1 MKIKS
6 AASPSVIFTAALITL
21 IIPGGVGQ
29 TWGVWYRPTSICA
42 VEGTSAVMSCNYTY
56 PPGLR
61 VKEAF
66 WTEHVQAPWD
76 GKTDYTDL
84 SQHPNYKDRVHADCG
99 DKTSWCFLNITR
111 LNKSDAH
118 EYNCRIITHKEG
130 EKWVG
135 RPGIMLS
142 VTDLKVEI
150 VGAATEGNDVRLVC
164 KTSCNLSSSPTYS
177 WKKNGEPLEKEPT
190 KNNELLLHPVSREDG
205 GRYSCAVKGHEDL
218 SSAEVDLDVRYLPKN
233 TRVLGAPPAEIP
245 EGGSVTLSCSSDA
258 NPPVQ
263 NYTWFKENVTSPVA
277 AGQNFTITNF
287 TSAQVGLYSCQ
298 ARNEVGVQ
306 NSTAVLL
313 TFTAH
318 KPASPTSPTWILY
331 AVITVA
337 AAVGLSCLITV
348 CFLWYRK
355 EKKDDTETILPDLQR
370 DASKTNSIHSAAD
383 NQEDVQ
389 YASINVQTLNKNRAA
404 AAAAAEDDVQY
415 ASINTNRAASDSSAE
430 ESVQNSGQT
439 GGDPEEDVQYA
450 TVHFRPATHTISPV
464 QAEAESPVIYSTV
477 HN

>member
-21 IIPGGVGQ
+21 IIQGGVGQ
-29 TWGVWYRPTSICA
+29 TWGVEYRPTSICA
-42 VEGTSAVMSCNYTY
+42 LEGTSAVMSCNYTY
-56 PPGLR
+56 PSGPE

-66 WTEHVQAPWD
+66 WTEHQD
-76 GKTDYTDL
+76 GQKDYIDL
-84 SQHPNYKDRVHADCG
+84 SKNPNYKDRVHADCEY
-99 DKTSWCFLNITR
+99 KKSRCSLNITR

-118 EYNCRIITHKEG
+118 EYNCRIITDKDVER
-130 EKWVG
+130 WTG

-142 VTDLKVEI
+142 VTDLQVEL

-177 WKKNGEPLEKEPT
+177 WKKNGEPLEKEHT
-190 KNNELLLHPVSREDG
+190 KNNELQLHPVSREDG

-218 SSAEVDLDVRYLPKN
+218 SSAEVELDVRYSPKN
-233 TRVLGAPPAEIP
+233 PTVLGAPPAEIP

-306 NSTAVLL
+306 KSTAVLL
-313 TFTAH
+313 TFKGTSSDGIGSGFFLDEGGSVTLSCSSDANPPVQNYTWF
-318 KPASPTSPTWILY
+318 KENVTSP
-331 AVITVA
+331 VA
-337 AAVGLSCLITV
+337 AGQNFTITNFTSAQVGLYSCQARNEV
-348 CFLWYRK
+348 G
-355 EKKDDTETILPDLQR
+355 
-370 DASKTNSIHSAAD
+370 
-383 NQEDVQ
+383 
-389 YASINVQTLNKNRAA
+389 
-404 AAAAAEDDVQY
+404 
-415 ASINTNRAASDSSAE
+415 
-430 ESVQNSGQT
+430 VQNSAAVSLLPRGRASELVSSAPSGT
-439 GGDPEEDVQYA
+439 RRIV
-450 TVHFRPATHTISPV
+450 TVTLAVTAVLVVLTAVHHDNIYETL
-464 QAEAESPVIYSTV
+464 YST
-477 HN
+477 NI

>member
-21 IIPGGVGQ
+21 IIQVSGGVGQ
-29 TWGVWYRPTSICA
+29 TWGVEYRPTSICA
-42 VEGTSAVMSCNYTY
+42 LEGTSAVMSCNYTY
-56 PPGLR
+56 PSGPE

-66 WTEHVQAPWD
+66 WTEHQD
-76 GKTDYTDL
+76 GQKDYIDL
-84 SQHPNYKDRVHADCG
+84 SKNPNYKDRVHADCG
-99 DKTSWCFLNITR
+99 NKTSWCFLNITR

-118 EYNCRIITHKEG
+118 EYNCRIIINENK
-130 EKWVG
+130 EKWAG

-142 VTDLKVEI
+142 VTDLQVEI

-164 KTSCNLSSSPTYS
+164 KTSCNLSSIPTYS

-190 KNNELLLHPVSREDG
+190 KNNELQLHPVSREDG

-218 SSAEVDLDVRYLPKN
+218 SSAEVELDVRYSPKN
-233 TRVLGAPPAEIP
+233 PTVLGAPPAEIP

-313 TFTAH
+313 TFKAH

-355 EKKDDTETILPDLQR
+355 EKKDDTEP
-370 DASKTNSIHSAAD
+370 
-383 NQEDVQ
+383 
-389 YASINVQTLNKNRAA
+389 
-404 AAAAAEDDVQY
+404 
-415 ASINTNRAASDSSAE
+415 
-430 ESVQNSGQT
+430 
-439 GGDPEEDVQYA
+439 
-450 TVHFRPATHTISPV
+450 
-464 QAEAESPVIYSTV
+464 
-477 HN
+477 